1 MLEFPRWKYVV
12 ILIVLALS
20 ALYALPN
27 IYQKDPAI
35 QITANRGGQID
46 DALRDR
52 VLADLKK
59 AGVDAVGA
67 EKEGESLIVRLP
79 DLKAQSA
86 ASDALRDTVGE
97 NYTVALNLASTVP
110 DWLAN
115 LGGRPMVLGLDLQGG
130 VHFVLQVD
138 QKAALDKRLDAY
150 TEDVRSTLRDARIP
164 YQSVE
169 RRADNSIVANLSPS
183 AGDDAAQRA
192 RAALVKAQ
200 PTLGYDI
207 SGNRITVTV
216 PETEITQIANGA
228 IEQNIN
234 TLRNR
239 VNQLGVA
246 EPIIQRQG
254 ADRVVVQLP
263 GVQDTAEAKRMIGA
277 TATLEYRAVVEGNA
291 QDAITAGRIPPEAKV
306 YQQRDGRG
314 PILLNKRVIVTGDQM
329 VGAQAV
335 TDSNSG
341 SPAVSVTLNNV
352 GGQRMFDF
360 TSANVNKP
368 MAVVYT
374 ERVPTVTVV
383 DGQEVRG
390 FKVNEEV
397 ISVANINGVFG
408 KNFQTTGLQKKE
420 AEDLAKLLKSGSLA
434 APMDF
439 VEERVVGPSLGAE
452 NVKNGITA
460 VVYAFMFTL
469 VFFTIYYRM
478 FGLITSIA
486 MLFNLLIVVA
496 VMSLFGATMTLPG
509 FAGLALSVGL
519 SVDANVLINERI
531 REELRAGVPGKTA
544 IVTGYERASGHHPRR
559 QPDRP
564 DRRCGAVR
572 IRYRSAEGLRAD
584 HDHRYF
590 RFHVHR
596 DHRIACTG
604 DADLRPSQ
612 EAPER
617 GHLTGRHAHETVSAA
632 HPPERHQDRLHA
644 LAPCRDGR
652 HDHRVPGLDRHHR
665 LQGLQLRPGLHRRH
679 PDRSPLRQG
688 GGRRAGPYQARREWL
703 RRRPGTECW
712 WQHRSADPP
721 GPAR

>member
-27 IYQKDPAI
+27 IYQKDPAL

-52 VLADLKK
+52 VLADLKT
-59 AGVDAVGA
+59 AGVTTIGV

-86 ASDALRDTVGE
+86 ASDALRDTIGE
-97 NYTVALNLASTVP
+97 KYTVALNLASTVP

-150 TEDVRSTLRDARIP
+150 AEDVRSTLRDARIP

-169 RRADNSIVANLSPS
+169 RRADNNIVANLSPT

-192 RAALVKAQ
+192 RTALVKAQ
-200 PTLGYDI
+200 PTLGYDV

-239 VNQLGVA
+239 VNQLGVS

-277 TATLEYRAVVEGNA
+277 TATLEYRAVVDGNPTSVA
-291 QDAITAGRIPPEAKV
+291 DKIASGRIPPEAKI
-306 YQQRDGRG
+306 YQRRDGGG
-314 PILLNKRVIVTGDQM
+314 PVLLNKRVIVTGDQM

-452 NVKNGITA
+452 NVKNGMRA
-460 VVYAFMFTL
+460 VVFAFLFTL
-469 VFFTIYYRM
+469 VFFSVYYRM
-478 FGLITSIA
+478 FGVITSIA

-544 IVTGYERASGHHPRR
+544 IVTGYERASGT
-559 QPDRP
+559 
-564 DRRCGAVR
+564 
-572 IRYRSAEGLRAD
+572 IL
-584 HDHRYF
+584 
-590 RFHVHR
+590 
-596 DHRIACTG
+596 
-604 DADLRPSQ
+604 DAN
-612 EAPER
+612 
-617 GHLTGRHAHETVSAA
+617 LTGLIVGVALFAFGTGPLKGFALTMIIGIFASMFTAITVS
-632 HPPERHQDRLHA
+632 RA
-644 LAPCRDGR
+644 LAT
-652 HDHRVPGLDRHHR
+652 LIY
-665 LQGLQLRPGLHRRH
+665 
-679 PDRSPLRQG
+679 
-688 GGRRAGPYQARREWL
+688 GRRKKLQNVAI
-703 RRRPGTECW
+703 
-712 WQHRSADPP
+712 
-721 GPAR
+721 

>member
-27 IYQKDPAI
+27 IYQKDPAV
-35 QITANRGGQID
+35 QITANRGGQVD
-46 DALRDR
+46 DALRTR
-52 VLADLKK
+52 VLADLKQ
-59 AGVDAVGA
+59 AGINTIGA

-79 DLKAQSA
+79 DLQTQAA
-86 ASDALRDTVGE
+86 ASARLRDSVGE

-110 DWLAN
+110 DWLQR

-138 QKAALDKRLDAY
+138 QKAAIDKRMDAY
-150 TEDVRSTLRDARIP
+150 AEDVRGTLREARVP
-164 YQSVE
+164 FQSVE
-169 RRADNSIVANLSPS
+169 RRPDNSIVATLSPS
-183 AGDDAAQRA
+183 TDDAAAERA
-192 RAALVKAQ
+192 RLALAKAQ
-200 PTLGYDI
+200 PTLGYDV
-207 SGNRITVTV
+207 SGKRITVTV
-216 PETEITQIANGA
+216 PEAELSQITNGA

-277 TATLEYRAVVEGNA
+277 TATLEYRAVVDGNA
-291 QDAITAGRIPPEAKV
+291 QDAIDTGHIPPEAKV
-306 YQQRDGRG
+306 YKRRDSGV

-329 VGAQAV
+329 VAAQAV
-335 TDSNSG
+335 TDPTTGTPS
-341 SPAVSVTLNNV
+341 VSVTLNSV

-374 ERVPTVTVV
+374 ERVPTVTMV
-383 DGQEVRG
+383 DGKEVRS
-390 FKVNEEV
+390 FRVNEEV

-408 KNFQTTGLQKKE
+408 KNFQTTGLEKKE
-420 AEDLAKLLKSGSLA
+420 SEELAKLLKSGSLA

-452 NVKNGITA
+452 NVERGITA

-478 FGLITSIA
+478 FGLITSVA

-531 REELRAGVPGKTA
+531 REELRAGMPGKTA
-544 IVTGYERASGHHPRR
+544 IVTGYERASGT
-559 QPDRP
+559 
-564 DRRCGAVR
+564 
-572 IRYRSAEGLRAD
+572 IL
-584 HDHRYF
+584 
-590 RFHVHR
+590 
-596 DHRIACTG
+596 
-604 DADLRPSQ
+604 DAN
-612 EAPER
+612 
-617 GHLTGRHAHETVSAA
+617 LTGLIVGVALFAFGTGPLKGFALTMIIGIFASMFTAITVS
-632 HPPERHQDRLHA
+632 RA
-644 LAPCRDGR
+644 LAT
-652 HDHRVPGLDRHHR
+652 LIY
-665 LQGLQLRPGLHRRH
+665 
-679 PDRSPLRQG
+679 
-688 GGRRAGPYQARREWL
+688 GRRKKLQNVAI
-703 RRRPGTECW
+703 
-712 WQHRSADPP
+712 
-721 GPAR
+721 